1 LFERQTIFVLK
12 KIKFV
17 KTIKQGVSGLLH
29 KYFFVDNQVITNPQY
44 LIGNNT
50 IIQKKIYSS
59 SLNTLLFFKQKKK
72 LRLLVK

>member
-50 IIQKKIYSS
+50 IIQKKI
-59 SLNTLLFFKQKKK
+59 
-72 LRLLVK
+72 